1 MYWKKCKSGEV
12 LYTEAVRYILDI
24 PKFTKKHSLD
34 HTRELMKALGN
45 PQETLKV
52 IHVGG
57 TNGKGSVCAMMD
69 SILRAG
75 GKRTGMFTSPHL
87 VHMEERIRIDGR
99 EIEKEEFC
107 RIFQQVK
114 QVSCR
119 MEQEGKGHPT
129 FFEFLFAMGMLAFA
143 RAKAEYAVVEV
154 GLGGRLDCTN
164 IIKKPVCTILTNVSL
179 EHTEILGNT
188 IEQIAQEKAG
198 IIKKGVPLFFF
209 DENKIVSRI
218 WSERAQAVGSRWYAV
233 CEQNIKILNISQKK
247 IDFSLHYGY
256 YVYDSLTLPFIGSY
270 QVKNGGL
277 AVLAA
282 SFLENI
288 KEQHIQEGL
297 KNVVWHGRMECI
309 EDGIYLDGAHNA
321 DGVRMFI
328 RSVKERSSHVQGKCR
343 LLFSA
348 VMDKDYPA
356 MIKQLCQEV
365 DWDRI
370 YITQVQGKRCLKTE
384 ELQACFEQ
392 YSDTAITVIKDVKD
406 CYCQAR
412 KDKGRD
418 DVLFCAGSLYLIG
431 EICGMYHGSAGI
443 RRL

>member
-1 MYWKKCKSGEV
+1 MREWSNSGRV
-12 LYTEAVRYILDI
+12 NIKAVRILYEEAVRYILDI
-24 PKFTKKHSLD
+24 PKFTKKHSLG

-45 PQETLKV
+45 PQESLKV

-75 GKRTGMFTSPHL
+75 GKHTGMFTSPHL

-114 QVSCR
+114 QVSCQ

-179 EHTEILGNT
+179 EHTEILGDT

-198 IIKKGVPLFFF
+198 IIKKDVPVFFF
-209 DENKIVSRI
+209 NENNAVSRI
-218 WSERAQAVGSRWYAV
+218 WRERAQALGSKWYAV
-233 CEQNIKILNISQKK
+233 CGQNIKNLNISRKK
-247 IDFSLHYGY
+247 IDFSLHYRY
-256 YVYDSLTLPFIGSY
+256 DVYDSLTLPFIGSY
-270 QVKNGGL
+270 QVKNAGL
-277 AVLAA
+277 AVAAA
-282 SFLENI
+282 SFLDNI
-288 KEQHIQEGL
+288 EEEHIREGL

-309 EDGIYLDGAHNA
+309 EDDIYLDGAHNA
-321 DGVRMFI
+321 DGVRMFV
-328 RSVKERSSHVQGKCR
+328 RSVKEVISHVQGKCS

-348 VMDKDYPA
+348 VMEKDYPS

-370 YITQVQGKRCLKTE
+370 YITQIHGTRCLRAE
-384 ELQACFEQ
+384 EMRACFEQ
-392 YSDTAITVIKDVKD
+392 HTHAAITVIKDIKD
-406 CYCQAR
+406 CYNQAR
-412 KDKGRD
+412 KEKDRE

-431 EICGMYHGSAGI
+431 EICGMQKQ
-443 RRL
+443 